1 MSEEDRTHILNK
13 IRDKESDKGLS
24 FKFLRFNEWTLDYT
38 HFLDRRLVYD
48 HNFGREDYLITR
60 EFMYRYVRQTIKPR
74 KIETDQICFPK
85 PLRYQQTE
93 EQIFEE
99 R

>member
-38 HFLDRRLVYD
+38 HFLDRRLIYD
-48 HNFGREDYLITR
+48 HNFGRED
-60 EFMYRYVRQTIKPR
+60 
-74 KIETDQICFPK
+74 
-85 PLRYQQTE
+85 
-93 EQIFEE
+93 
-99 R
+99 

>member
-1 MSEEDRTHILNK
+1 LKDLAIKTVTNIYDTKTLRKRIIAKMSEEDRTHILNK

-60 EFMYRYVRQTIKPR
+60 EFMYR
-74 KIETDQICFPK
+74 
-85 PLRYQQTE
+85 
-93 EQIFEE
+93 
-99 R
+99 